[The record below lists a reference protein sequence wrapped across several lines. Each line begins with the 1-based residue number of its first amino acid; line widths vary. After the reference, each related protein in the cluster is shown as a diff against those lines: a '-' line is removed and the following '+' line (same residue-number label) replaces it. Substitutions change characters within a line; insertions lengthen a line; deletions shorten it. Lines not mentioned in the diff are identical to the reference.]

1 MTIAMNFIAGA
12 MNSGRVMVGFVFASE
27 FFTPKWQI
35 VFGTAFNFIDC
46 TTGLLITLYFDY
58 INNHYIYVVC
68 VGLAMTAVSSVL
80 SFVWLVESPLWQLKM
95 GRVQSAK
102 QTLFRMMQMN
112 GVACADEIERVCESC
127 LLGIAVTSTEN
138 GQFGDL

>member
-1 MTIAMNFIAGA
+1 
-12 MNSGRVMVGFVFASE
+12 
-27 FFTPKWQI
+27 
-35 VFGTAFNFIDC
+35 
-46 TTGLLITLYFDY
+46 
-58 INNHYIYVVC
+58 VVC

-127 LLGIAVTSTEN
+127 
-138 GQFGDL
+138 